1 MACRI
6 ASTVK
11 IRFPARVVAAALLSL
26 TVGLNAARAQS
37 PPAQQDT
44 TAQQGVPASAAD
56 AGSPNL
62 SNSPN
67 SPLTK
72 ACQPGSTAQP
82 EQSPLPNVAAA
93 LAQHKPVRILAFG
106 AAPGRITARSGG
118 YTALIE
124 QMLERALKGTDVVMI
139 NRGVSGELAA
149 NAATRMKNEVA
160 LEEPDLV
167 LWQVGTND
175 ALAYVPAGEFALI
188 VKDQIGW
195 LKRHNVDVVLVGLQF
210 AREMQRDAQYIEVRE
225 ALRQVAAKENVIVI
239 RFFEAM
245 QIIDRIEAQGGP
257 ALEADDIERT
267 DAGYNC
273 LAQYVARAITLGV
286 FAKNM
291 PKRRG
296 Q

>member
-1 MACRI
+1 M
-6 ASTVK
+6 
-11 IRFPARVVAAALLSL
+11 
-26 TVGLNAARAQS
+26 
-37 PPAQQDT
+37 
-44 TAQQGVPASAAD
+44 PASAAD
-56 AGSPNL
+56 AGSLNL